1 MATKLFLDGPI
12 SRKRELLSLPGS
24 TVVHMRPTSPTSL
37 LNSLLLL
44 NAFAFVFVFLHS
56 LTSLFEKVA
65 LQRPPSFAS
74 FLDSLFFVF
83 RSLPQLHR
91 APQELPLR
99 DHSYR
104 RPINLSPFSI
114 LHRENICSSHSKRPL
129 CTSKPLTQL
138 LPGPKAYWKYFRT
151 LAYNTSPQL
160 ERQEPFHHTKGFAS
174 SV

>member
-1 MATKLFLDGPI
+1 MDGPI

-138 LPGPKAYWKYFRT
+138 FPKRIGSTFVPLPIILHLNPSDKSHFTIRKALLLVFNILY
-151 LAYNTSPQL
+151 
-160 ERQEPFHHTKGFAS
+160 
-174 SV
+174 